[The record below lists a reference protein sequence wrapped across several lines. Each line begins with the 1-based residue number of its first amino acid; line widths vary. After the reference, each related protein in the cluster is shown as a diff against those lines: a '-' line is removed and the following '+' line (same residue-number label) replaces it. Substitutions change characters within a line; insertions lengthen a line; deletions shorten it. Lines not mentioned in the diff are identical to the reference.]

1 MSSVLEHSR
10 TTAAEAAPAAPEAH
24 RSEISRRFISAMMLG
39 QMYGFDDDAQRLFAC
54 VSKIVGD
61 SRQLR
66 ITLAFASAMSGDA
79 EPARRLLAEGI
90 DDWPDADMAK
100 LSLSLALKV
109 GGDSGWAA
117 AAERTLAVSHDD
129 EARGFAQR
137 LLATPPPPT
146 LSKP

>member
-10 TTAAEAAPAAPEAH
+10 TATAEAAPEAQ
-24 RSEISRRFISAMMLG
+24 RSDFSRRFISAMMLG
-39 QMYGFDDDAQRLFAC
+39 QMYGFDDDAQRVFAC

-61 SRQLR
+61 PRQLR
-66 ITLAFASAMSGDA
+66 ITLAFASAMGGDA
-79 EPARRLLAEGI
+79 EPARRLLAEGL
-90 DDWPDADMAK
+90 DDWPDADMCK

-109 GGDSGWAA
+109 GGDADWAA
-117 AAERTLAVSHDD
+117 TAERTLAVSDD
-129 EARGFAQR
+129 DNARGFAQR